1 MTRRILQIGAIAA
14 LLVASSAAFADDP
27 TGVLLRERGE
37 IPTYALPG
45 STPTFSDVGPCGP
58 GTQSE
63 PFPNAQGYRCI
74 PIQPNG

>member
-1 MTRRILQIGAIAA
+1 MTRKILQIGVIAA

-37 IPTYALPG
+37 IPTYAPRG
-45 STPTFSDVGPCGP
+45 YAPAFSDVGPCQP

-63 PFPNAQGYRCI
+63 AFQNAQDYRCI